1 LRLNVAGELSGK
13 FYGDE
18 PGFDGKL
25 IFKGIIIE
33 AVVYAGFE
41 GEKNET
47 NGEIGNERVD
57 RRRKKKGGVQIEDAS
72 FKEED
77 KVWRIELVPKA
88 EWPKSDKTV
97 ITQGNSL

>member
-1 LRLNVAGELSGK
+1 MRLNVAGELSGK

-41 GEKNET
+41 GE
-47 NGEIGNERVD
+47 
-57 RRRKKKGGVQIEDAS
+57 
-72 FKEED
+72 ED
-77 KVWRIELVPKA
+77 KTKRKR
-88 EWPKSDKTV
+88 
-97 ITQGNSL
+97 G